1 MGVTDRLDRYQREH
15 SWAGFPIAVIYKFYD
30 DQGSY
35 LAALMTFYGFLSLF
49 PLLLLL
55 ASVLGFLLEGDSE
68 LQQRILDSTLSQF
81 PIIGDQLQD
90 PTSLRGSAIA
100 VVVGAVTALYGAL
113 RFAQATQNAMN
124 VAWAVPRYLRPN
136 PIKARLRSLLIVTT
150 AGIPVLATTI
160 LSALGSSAHSYG
172 ADISGLVAILATLA
186 AVVANTVVYVL
197 VFRIATSRKLTLHEI
212 VPGAVAAAA
221 IWQLLQL
228 VGTAYVGRVVKDSGT
243 TYGVFTLVL
252 GLLAWIFLATIVVV
266 LCVEINVVRTK
277 CLYPRSLKTP
287 FTDNVDLTQGDQQA
301 YTDAVLAQRAKGFEF
316 VDVHFAHDGQ
326 NATARRDEQSDRP
339 RVSDDDD

>member
-35 LAALMTFYGFLSLF
+35 LAALMAFYGFLSLF

-55 ASVLGFLLEGDSE
+55 ASVLGFLLEGDTE

-81 PIIGDQLQD
+81 PVIGDQLKQD
-90 PTSLRGSAIA
+90 PTSLHGSTVA
-100 VVVGAVTALYGAL
+100 VVVGAVAALYGAL
-113 RFAQATQNAMN
+113 RFAQVTQNAMN

-136 PIKARLRSLLIVTT
+136 PIKARLRSLLIITT
-150 AGIPVLATTI
+150 AGIPVVATTI

-172 ADISGLVAILATLA
+172 ADISGLVALLVTLA

-197 VFRIATSRKLTLHEI
+197 VFRIATSRKLTMHEI

-228 VGTAYVGRVVKDSGT
+228 GGTAYVGGVVKDSGT

-252 GLLAWIFLATIVVV
+252 GLMAWIFLATIVVV

-277 CLYPRSLKTP
+277 RLYPRSLKTP

-339 RVSDDDD
+339 RESDDD